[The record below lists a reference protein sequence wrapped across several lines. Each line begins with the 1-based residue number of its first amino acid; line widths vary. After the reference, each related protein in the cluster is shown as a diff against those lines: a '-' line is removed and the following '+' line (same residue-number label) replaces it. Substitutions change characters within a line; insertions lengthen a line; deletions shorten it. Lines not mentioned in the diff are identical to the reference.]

1 MRSFA
6 VCVFCVSFEVIN
18 CTCTSVVLS
27 HSVGPTKWLLSQ
39 TTDLITDD
47 ATSLLRPIVQ
57 KNNGLNGS
65 SRNGRS
71 VVHRRN
77 HAVSRRNDGVATA
90 HAHAHAGEASG
101 AEAQGRDDTARTRH
115 DGSSLPPPPLPPRR
129 PAYAAAR
136 APSPPRRRPHG
147 RALHSP
153 SYTHTHRHVLRAAR
167 LFYSPQTDPGYVR
180 ATCVRDAV
188 MSRPPRPDASGKST
202 NRFSVAA
209 SRGEARARAGCGG
222 RVVSVAAV
230 AARGR
235 RYPLCS
241 ARPARLPPGA
251 KGEAPGS
258 RAPRD
263 RIGRARLARPFGAF
277 RCVRFP
283 SRHSYP
289 PRAQG

>member
-115 DGSSLPPPPLPPRR
+115 DGSSLPPPPPPPAPRVCCRARAVAPTQTTARARVAFPFLHTHTPPRTTCGSFILLAPNR
-129 PAYAAAR
+129 PR
-136 APSPPRRRPHG
+136 VRTR
-147 RALHSP
+147 
-153 SYTHTHRHVLRAAR
+153 
-167 LFYSPQTDPGYVR
+167 YVR
-180 ATCVRDAV
+180 A
-188 MSRPPRPDASGKST
+188 
-202 NRFSVAA
+202 
-209 SRGEARARAGCGG
+209 
-222 RVVSVAAV
+222 
-230 AARGR
+230 
-235 RYPLCS
+235 
-241 ARPARLPPGA
+241 
-251 KGEAPGS
+251 
-258 RAPRD
+258 
-263 RIGRARLARPFGAF
+263 
-277 RCVRFP
+277 
-283 SRHSYP
+283 
-289 PRAQG
+289 

>member
-1 MRSFA
+1 MAAAGTVARW
-6 VCVFCVSFEVIN
+6 CIGGITLCQGETTVSPRH
-18 CTCTSVVLS
+18 TRT
-27 HSVGPTKWLLSQ
+27 HTQ
-39 TTDLITDD
+39 
-47 ATSLLRPIVQ
+47 A
-57 KNNGLNGS
+57 
-65 SRNGRS
+65 
-71 VVHRRN
+71 RR
-77 HAVSRRNDGVATA
+77 
-90 HAHAHAGEASG
+90 
-101 AEAQGRDDTARTRH
+101 AE
-115 DGSSLPPPPLPPRR
+115 PRR
-129 PAYAAAR
+129 RDETTRPAR
-136 APSPPRRRPHG
+136 ATMDHLPGAPRMLPRARRRPHADDRTG
-147 RALHSP
+147 ARCIPLP
-153 SYTHTHRHVLRAAR
+153 THTHTATYYVRAR

>member
-115 DGSSLPPPPLPPRR
+115 DGSSLPPPP
-129 PAYAAAR
+129 
-136 APSPPRRRPHG
+136 SPPGAPRMLPRARRRPHADDRTG
-147 RALHSP
+147 ARCIPLP
-153 SYTHTHRHVLRAAR
+153 THTHTATYYVRLVYFTRPKPTQGTYALRACVTPLCLGR
-167 LFYSPQTDPGYVR
+167 RDRTPPESPRTASPWRHR
-180 ATCVRDAV
+180 AGR
-188 MSRPPRPDASGKST
+188 R
-202 NRFSVAA
+202 
-209 SRGEARARAGCGG
+209 ARARG
-222 RVVSVAAV
+222 VVD
-230 AARGR
+230 GWC
-235 RYPLCS
+235 P
-241 ARPARLPPGA
+241 
-251 KGEAPGS
+251 
-258 RAPRD
+258 
-263 RIGRARLARPFGAF
+263 
-277 RCVRFP
+277 
-283 SRHSYP
+283 
-289 PRAQG
+289 

>member
-115 DGSSLPPPPLPPRR
+115 DGSSPPPPPGAPRMLP
-129 PAYAAAR
+129 R
-136 APSPPRRRPHG
+136 ARRRPHADDRTG
-147 RALHSP
+147 ARCIPLP
-153 SYTHTHRHVLRAAR
+153 THTHTATYYVRAR